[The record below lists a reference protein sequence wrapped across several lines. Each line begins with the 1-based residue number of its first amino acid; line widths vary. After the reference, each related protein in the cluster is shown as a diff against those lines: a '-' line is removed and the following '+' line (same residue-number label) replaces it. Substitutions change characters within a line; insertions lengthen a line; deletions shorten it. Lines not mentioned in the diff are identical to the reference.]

1 MDNNQFAQLS
11 AQLSTLGQL
20 MAYPATPD
28 LAAHFVAAPSRAAR
42 PRQFAWALTAL
53 LVSLVSLLAVPDVRA
68 RVLEFLQIGSVRVSL
83 EPDVVMP
90 GATEK
95 SANALV
101 STRFKPGPYGTVI
114 ALPLVRGEVTLQEAR
129 NVLDLPIH
137 LPSYPADLGEPDH
150 VYVQHVGDEEF
161 AILVWLGEEE
171 RPQIALYILG
181 PNTRL
186 TKGLPEAIS
195 MLTINENLAALVTGN
210 HVLQFAGSQQ
220 SGILV
225 QAPTLIW
232 QANGVT
238 YRLEADLP
246 IDEIVRLAESIK

>member
-1 MDNNQFAQLS
+1 MDNNQFS
-11 AQLSTLGQL
+11 QLSTQL
-20 MAYPATPD
+20 STVGHRMAYPATPD
-28 LAAHFVAAPSRAAR
+28 LAAQFSAAPTFSTR
-42 PRQFAWALTAL
+42 PRRLALGLAAL
-53 LVSLVSLLAVPDVRA
+53 LVALVSLIAVPDVRA

-83 EPDVVMP
+83 DPEIVR
-90 GATEK
+90 GTTEK
-95 SANALV
+95 SVDDLV
-101 STRFKPGPYGTVI
+101 SMRFKQGPYGTVI
-114 ALPLVRGEVTLQEAR
+114 ALPLVRGEVTLAEAR
-129 NVLDLPIH
+129 NMVDLPII

-161 AILVWLGEEE
+161 AILVWLDEDE

-181 PNTRL
+181 LNTRL
-186 TKGLPEAIS
+186 TKGPPEAID

-210 HVLQFAGSQQ
+210 HVLQFAGSQH

-246 IDEIVRLAESIK
+246 LDELVRLAESIK